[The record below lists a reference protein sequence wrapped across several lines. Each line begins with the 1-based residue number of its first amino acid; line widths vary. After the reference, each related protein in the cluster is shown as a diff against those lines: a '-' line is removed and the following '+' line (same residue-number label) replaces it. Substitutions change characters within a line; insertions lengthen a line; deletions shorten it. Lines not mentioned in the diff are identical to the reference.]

1 MSLSTVVCMRFLV
14 STMLIVVGVIHLL
27 PLTGVLG
34 GARLVS
40 LYGVPI
46 NDPNLEILMRHRAVL
61 FGLLGAFLIYAA
73 FKPPFQGIAIL
84 AGLISVVSFMILAWS
99 VGGYN
104 AQLVTVFNADVIALV
119 CLSIGVIAWWR
130 TTALAQPV

>member
-1 MSLSTVVCMRFLV
+1 MGLSMRLLV
-14 STMLIVVGVIHLL
+14 SAMLLVVGVIHLL

-40 LYGVPI
+40 LYGVSI

>member
-1 MSLSTVVCMRFLV
+1 MRFLV
-14 STMLIVVGVIHLL
+14 SAMLIIVGVIHLL
-27 PLTGVLG
+27 PVTEDVG

-46 NDPNLEILMRHRAVL
+46 DNQNLEILMRHRAVL

-73 FKPPFQGIAIL
+73 FKPSIQLIAL
-84 AGLISVVSFMILAWS
+84 LGGSVSVVSFIVLAWS

-104 AQLVTVFNADVIALV
+104 AQLATVFKADLIALV
-119 CLSIGVIAWWR
+119 CLVIGMLAWWR
-130 TTALAQPV
+130 ATASEATL